1 MSSSIPTP
9 AGGPHDL
16 TVHIFVAYAH
26 EDKRWLDLEYRFNLI
41 PFLKESLRR
50 DHVEFWFDKELMGGD
65 EYKRLIESEIDQA
78 QIALLMVSQHFLNS
92 EFIET
97 FELPRI
103 AARAERKEL
112 VVIPVLV
119 EPCGW
124 TDYPF
129 LADRQM
135 VPGSSPLIH
144 FTESEPKWAD
154 VRFEILDGLRRQV
167 KRIREETRAEALRKE
182 AEERRERERELAE
195 ERKREAERKARELA
209 EQQAR
214 EKAAEKARA
223 EEAARLAAEEARK
236 LEPIERERRL
246 KQLEEQ
252 KAREEADRKA
262 RELAEQKAREEAG
275 RKKREQQQHEG
286 RDEKRDSWHYEA
298 LLFAILKRILAFV
311 PLACLILVADL
322 VFHLWLGHAGAN
334 WTPLNSKITGP
345 VRAIAGSLDGKTL
358 YACGAYTSFLA
369 STDGG
374 GTWTN
379 HGLIEPSNCQ
389 SISVSPDGKKVL
401 IPAISIT
408 DWPLKTMS
416 VTSAIFMSIDYGTN
430 WENVQFEDPTQS
442 ASSTP
447 ESENWL
453 GNAKSNSKGI
463 YSLPLVKKGSFL
475 APNETVYTLP
485 VQMRGIFSDGT
496 RIMAVG
502 GSGEIFGTKYQS
514 TDIGAMDGGVRTT
527 LNAVSGPLDGRFLI
541 AVGDHGVILETA
553 DWGVTWRP
561 PQSNLSDVTADL
573 NAVFTTPDGK
583 LICAVGDSGTTLIST
598 DWGVHWSSHPAG
610 VASNLFGVFGTADG
624 KHLWAVGTGGMI
636 LESYDSGA
644 TWKQRPSGV
653 KYNLNAVFGTS
664 DGKRLWVAGDNGTI
678 LESKRSLFF

>member
-26 EDKRWLDLEYRFNLI
+26 EDKRWLDPEYRFNLI

-65 EYKRLIESEIDQA
+65 EYRRLIESEISKA

-112 VVIPVLV
+112 VVIPVLI

-144 FTESEPKWAD
+144 YTESEPKWAD

-167 KRIREETRAEALRKE
+167 KRIREEVQAEALRKE

-195 ERKREAERKARELA
+195 EKKREADRKAREVA

-252 KAREEADRKA
+252 KAREEAERKA

-275 RKKREQQQHEG
+275 RKKREQQQHRG
-286 RDEKRDSWHYEA
+286 REEKRDSW
-298 LLFAILKRILAFV
+298 
-311 PLACLILVADL
+311 
-322 VFHLWLGHAGAN
+322 
-334 WTPLNSKITGP
+334 
-345 VRAIAGSLDGKTL
+345 TL
-358 YACGAYTSFLA
+358 
-369 STDGG
+369 
-374 GTWTN
+374 
-379 HGLIEPSNCQ
+379 
-389 SISVSPDGKKVL
+389 
-401 IPAISIT
+401 
-408 DWPLKTMS
+408 
-416 VTSAIFMSIDYGTN
+416 
-430 WENVQFEDPTQS
+430 
-442 ASSTP
+442 
-447 ESENWL
+447 
-453 GNAKSNSKGI
+453 
-463 YSLPLVKKGSFL
+463 
-475 APNETVYTLP
+475 
-485 VQMRGIFSDGT
+485 
-496 RIMAVG
+496 
-502 GSGEIFGTKYQS
+502 
-514 TDIGAMDGGVRTT
+514 
-527 LNAVSGPLDGRFLI
+527 
-541 AVGDHGVILETA
+541 
-553 DWGVTWRP
+553 
-561 PQSNLSDVTADL
+561 
-573 NAVFTTPDGK
+573 
-583 LICAVGDSGTTLIST
+583 
-598 DWGVHWSSHPAG
+598 
-610 VASNLFGVFGTADG
+610 
-624 KHLWAVGTGGMI
+624 
-636 LESYDSGA
+636 
-644 TWKQRPSGV
+644 
-653 KYNLNAVFGTS
+653 
-664 DGKRLWVAGDNGTI
+664 
-678 LESKRSLFF
+678 